1 MPSGLE
7 KVDLYLRKVS
17 LIWLMVSHFLLTFS
31 IHFEAGLINHSWN
44 FSKILTKLEL
54 AKRIW

>member
-7 KVDLYLRKVS
+7 KVDLYWRKVS

-31 IHFEAGLINHSWN
+31 IHFEADLINHSGN
-44 FSKILTKLEL
+44 FSMIWTKLVLAKKIL
-54 AKRIW
+54 